1 LSYIAYEFLFGH
13 FYETGD
19 WHHCVVVAATGRHFC
34 CGSCLM
40 DPITLALAGMAAV
53 QKTVSMIKEASATM
67 DDVRSLGPLL
77 GRYFEQKH
85 EVTKALNQAKSK
97 GGSNMGKAVQIE
109 LDLKAQRDFEEQVK
123 GLFFPNNMDVWNSIM
138 VRVAEMDKQDK
149 IDAQIARDRALRAKQ
164 EREELVE
171 ILIVTG
177 GVILIFLLVGFGAY
191 LVMSVRSA

>member
-1 LSYIAYEFLFGH
+1 
-13 FYETGD
+13 
-19 WHHCVVVAATGRHFC
+19 
-34 CGSCLM
+34 M
-40 DPITLALAGMAAV
+40 DPITIALTAMAAV
-53 QKTVSMIKEASATM
+53 QKTVSMIKEASSTM

-85 EVTKALNQAKSK
+85 EVTKALNQAKSQ

-149 IDAQIARDRALRAKQ
+149 IDAQLARDRALRAKQ
-164 EREELVE
+164 DREELVE
-171 ILIVTG
+171 IMIVVG
-177 GVILIFLLVGFGAY
+177 GLVLIFVLVGFGVY
-191 LVMSVRSA
+191 LVMYGMKP

>member
-1 LSYIAYEFLFGH
+1 ME
-13 FYETGD
+13 
-19 WHHCVVVAATGRHFC
+19 
-34 CGSCLM
+34 
-40 DPITLALAGMAAV
+40 PITMALTAMAAV
-53 QKTVSMIKEASATM
+53 QKTVSMIKQASKTA

-149 IDAQIARDRALRAKQ
+149 LDAQVARDRARRAKQ
-164 EREELVE
+164 DREELVE
-171 ILIVTG
+171 ILIVVG
-177 GVILIFLLVGFGAY
+177 GVALIFVLVGFGAY
-191 LVMSVRSA
+191 LVMYGMKR

>member
-1 LSYIAYEFLFGH
+1 ME
-13 FYETGD
+13 
-19 WHHCVVVAATGRHFC
+19 
-34 CGSCLM
+34 
-40 DPITLALAGMAAV
+40 PITMALTAMAAV
-53 QKTVSMIKEASATM
+53 QKTVSMIKQASKTA

-85 EVTKALNQAKSK
+85 EVSKALNQAKSK

-149 IDAQIARDRALRAKQ
+149 IDQQIARDRQRRAKQ
-164 EREELVE
+164 DQEEFIE
-171 ILIVTG
+171 ILIVVG
-177 GVILIFLLVGFGAY
+177 GVIVIFALVGFGAY
-191 LVMSVRSA
+191 LVMFEMKR

>member
-1 LSYIAYEFLFGH
+1 
-13 FYETGD
+13 
-19 WHHCVVVAATGRHFC
+19 
-34 CGSCLM
+34 M
-40 DPITLALAGMAAV
+40 DPITIALTAMAAV
-53 QKTVSMIKEASATM
+53 QKTVSMIKEASSTI

-85 EVTKALNQAKSK
+85 EVTKALNQAKSS

-138 VRVAEMDKQDK
+138 VRVAEMNKQDK
-149 IDAQIARDRALRAKQ
+149 IDAQLARDRALRAKQ

-171 ILIVTG
+171 ILIIVG
-177 GVILIFLLVGFGAY
+177 GVFLVFVLVGFGAY
-191 LVMSVRSA
+191 LVMIAKG

>member
-1 LSYIAYEFLFGH
+1 ME
-13 FYETGD
+13 
-19 WHHCVVVAATGRHFC
+19 
-34 CGSCLM
+34 
-40 DPITLALAGMAAV
+40 PISIALAAMAAV
-53 QKTVSMIKEASATM
+53 QKTVAMIKEASATV

-77 GRYFEQKH
+77 GQYFEKKH
-85 EVTKALNQAKSK
+85 EVTKALNQAKSS

-149 IDAQIARDRALRAKQ
+149 IDVQLARDRALRAKQ

-171 ILIVTG
+171 IIIVIF
-177 GVILIFLLVGFGAY
+177 GVALVFVLVGFGAY
-191 LVMSVRSA
+191 LVMYAKG

>member
-1 LSYIAYEFLFGH
+1 
-13 FYETGD
+13 
-19 WHHCVVVAATGRHFC
+19 
-34 CGSCLM
+34 M

-53 QKTVSMIKEASATM
+53 QKTVSMIKEASSTI

-85 EVTKALNQAKSK
+85 EVTKALNEAKSS

-149 IDAQIARDRALRAKQ
+149 IDMQLARDRALRAKK

-171 ILIVTG
+171 ILIVVG
-177 GVILIFLLVGFGAY
+177 GVTLIFLLVGFGAY

>member
-1 LSYIAYEFLFGH
+1 
-13 FYETGD
+13 
-19 WHHCVVVAATGRHFC
+19 
-34 CGSCLM
+34 M

-53 QKTVSMIKEASATM
+53 QKTVSMIKEASSTI

-85 EVTKALNQAKSK
+85 EVTKALTQAKSA

-123 GLFFPNNMDVWNSIM
+123 GLFFPNNIDVWNAIM
-138 VRVAEMDKQDK
+138 LRVAEMDKQDK
-149 IDAQIARDRALRAKQ
+149 LDVQLARDRALRAKQ

-171 ILIVTG
+171 ILIVVG
-177 GVILIFLLVGFGAY
+177 GVTLIFALVGFGAY
-191 LVMSVRSA
+191 LVMYARSA

>member
-1 LSYIAYEFLFGH
+1 
-13 FYETGD
+13 
-19 WHHCVVVAATGRHFC
+19 
-34 CGSCLM
+34 M
-40 DPITLALAGMAAV
+40 DPITIALTAMAAV
-53 QKTVSMIKEASATM
+53 QKTVSMIKEASSTI

-85 EVTKALNQAKSK
+85 EVTKALNQAKSS

-149 IDAQIARDRALRAKQ
+149 IDQQLARDRALRAKKDQ
-164 EREELVE
+164 EELVE
-171 ILIVTG
+171 ILIVVG
-177 GVILIFLLVGFGAY
+177 GLVLIFVLVGFGVY
-191 LVMSVRSA
+191 LVMYGMKP

>member
-1 LSYIAYEFLFGH
+1 
-13 FYETGD
+13 
-19 WHHCVVVAATGRHFC
+19 
-34 CGSCLM
+34 M

-53 QKTVSMIKEASATM
+53 QKTVSMIKEASSTI

-85 EVTKALNQAKSK
+85 EVTKALTQAKSA

-123 GLFFPNNMDVWNSIM
+123 GLFFPNNIDVWNAIM

-149 IDAQIARDRALRAKQ
+149 LDVQLARDRALRAKQ

-171 ILIVTG
+171 ILIVVG
-177 GVILIFLLVGFGAY
+177 GVTLIFALVGFGAY
-191 LVMSVRSA
+191 LVMYARN

>member
-1 LSYIAYEFLFGH
+1 ME
-13 FYETGD
+13 
-19 WHHCVVVAATGRHFC
+19 
-34 CGSCLM
+34 
-40 DPITLALAGMAAV
+40 PITLALTAMAAV
-53 QKTVSMIKEASATM
+53 QKTVAMIKEASSTI

-149 IDAQIARDRALRAKQ
+149 IDQQLARDRALRAKKAQ
-164 EREELVE
+164 EELVE
-171 ILIVTG
+171 ILIVVF
-177 GVILIFLLVGFGAY
+177 GVILIFVLVGIGAY
-191 LVMSVRSA
+191 LVMIAKG